1 LIQDYEAAAGDPNQ
15 QWLASQGIALTNYWG
30 ITHTSEPNYCGAAS
44 GDNYGMDNDNF
55 WQVPA
60 NVSTIAD
67 LLDTKGIS
75 WSEYQEALPY
85 PGFQGFNYSNQET
98 YANDYVRKHDPLI
111 LFDSVTNNAT
121 RLQQIKNFTSW
132 NEDLSNQKLPQ
143 WAFVTP
149 NMTDDGHDTNV
160 TFASVWE
167 RGWIS
172 ALLNNT
178 YLMDNTLILLTFDES
193 EHYTIQNKVFSILL
207 GGAIPENLKGTVD
220 NTFYTHYSAIASV
233 SANWGSPSLGRW
245 DCGANLFQVVANQT
259 GYVNYGVDT
268 TNLYLNNSFPGPLS
282 SNTYSKYS
290 SAWPV
295 PLTSGECSAGNGILE
310 AVVQI
315 YGKLQPTYNYT
326 APFPYDVNAGFG
338 VDVTYNKNGSFYT
351 SGVNSTSTTSTT
363 TTTTSTAPSAS
374 ASKGAA
380 SISSPKVSGPVFTV
394 LFAGLMAWMA

>member
-1 LIQDYEAAAGDPNQ
+1 
-15 QWLASQGIALTNYWG
+15 
-30 ITHTSEPNYCGAAS
+30 
-44 GDNYGMDNDNF
+44 
-55 WQVPA
+55 
-60 NVSTIAD
+60 
-67 LLDTKGIS
+67 
-75 WSEYQEALPY
+75 
-85 PGFQGFNYSNQET
+85 
-98 YANDYVRKHDPLI
+98 
-111 LFDSVTNNAT
+111 
-121 RLQQIKNFTSW
+121 
-132 NEDLSNQKLPQ
+132 
-143 WAFVTP
+143 
-149 NMTDDGHDTNV
+149 
-160 TFASVWE
+160 
-167 RGWIS
+167 
-172 ALLNNT
+172 
-178 YLMDNTLILLTFDES
+178 
-193 EHYTIQNKVFSILL
+193 
-207 GGAIPENLKGTVD
+207 VD

-233 SANWGSPSLGRW
+233 SANWGLPSLGRW

-295 PLTSGECSAGNGILE
+295 PLTSGKCSAGNGILE
-310 AVVQI
+310 AVVQT

-394 LFAGLMAWMA
+394 LLSSLMAWVA